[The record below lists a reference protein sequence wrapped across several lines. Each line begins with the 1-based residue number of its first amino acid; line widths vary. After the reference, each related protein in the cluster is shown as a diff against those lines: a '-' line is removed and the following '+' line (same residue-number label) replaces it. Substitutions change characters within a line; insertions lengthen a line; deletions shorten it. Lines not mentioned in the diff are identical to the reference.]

1 MCVNQPQEFRK
12 CFNWSAEHMNWIS
25 VCSDVIPKAGLC
37 NVIIQ
42 KAFQLSYYST
52 KINFIGSILH
62 GKEAE
67 KTFSV
72 WFGATN
78 ESDSNKNYA
87 FLWGLYHWRYN
98 DDDCVSILTTWRLI
112 TYPYFR
118 SARTGYC
125 YAFIYRNLKYSLF
138 FKLWLIVMQY

>member
-62 GKEAE
+62 WKSSRKNFLCVIWGHKWEWQQQE
-67 KTFSV
+67 LCFPLGFIPLEIQ
-72 WFGATN
+72 WWWLCIN
-78 ESDSNKNYA
+78 SD
-87 FLWGLYHWRYN
+87 
-98 DDDCVSILTTWRLI
+98 
-112 TYPYFR
+112 
-118 SARTGYC
+118 
-125 YAFIYRNLKYSLF
+125 NLKVNYLPHISGLPEQDTATHLF
-138 FKLWLIVMQY
+138 TEIWSSHYFLNFDS